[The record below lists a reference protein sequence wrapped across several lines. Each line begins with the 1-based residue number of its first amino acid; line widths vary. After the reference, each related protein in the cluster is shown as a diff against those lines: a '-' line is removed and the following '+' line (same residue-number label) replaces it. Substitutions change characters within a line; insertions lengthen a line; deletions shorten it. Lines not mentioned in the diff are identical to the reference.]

1 MPKSQVNEFW
11 EAEAEVELDNLAF
24 AVQYDERKVGSRKIR
39 KFRTD
44 FIKDGKV
51 LFDVGKSFRG
61 WMKEQTRTVKPSAY
75 EAVQYGF
82 KSFSLPEQGDV
93 AVADANELIGWDNFP
108 EKFKDDYEVPDG
120 YPLPFMETIIIKEPK
135 ATRST
140 FAFYYLLPKK
150 VKMRLKIF
158 CFARNITPE
167 VVKDLIEKLGPYT
180 GLGNRHSQGYGT
192 FHLTK
197 FESNAGQ
204 LKL

>member
-1 MPKSQVNEFW
+1 VRNSKVNEFW

-24 AVQYDERKVGSRKIR
+24 AVQYDERKVGARRIR
-39 KFRTD
+39 KFKPD
-44 FIKDGKV
+44 FIRDGKV
-51 LFDVGKSFRG
+51 MFDVGKSFRG

-82 KSFSLPEQGDV
+82 KSFSLPQQGEIP
-93 AVADANELIGWDNFP
+93 VADANELVGSDNFP
-108 EKFKDDYEVPDG
+108 EKFKDDYEVPGG
-120 YPLPFMETIIIKEPK
+120 YPLPFMETIIIKEAK

-150 VKMRLKIF
+150 VKMKLKIF

-167 VVKDLIEKLGPYT
+167 VVKDLIEKLGPYA

-197 FESNAGQ
+197 FESNNGQ